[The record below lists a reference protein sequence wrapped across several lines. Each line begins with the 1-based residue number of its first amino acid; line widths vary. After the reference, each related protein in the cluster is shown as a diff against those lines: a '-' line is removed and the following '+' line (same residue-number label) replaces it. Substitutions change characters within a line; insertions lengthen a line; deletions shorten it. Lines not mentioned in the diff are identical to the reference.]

1 MDNPQLLISKTKL
14 IGHTRVCQGAVEM
27 VVGVGFSPSWI
38 NVYELEFEIRQCFG
52 GGGKLIK
59 IEKNLHI
66 N

>member
-1 MDNPQLLISKTKL
+1 
-14 IGHTRVCQGAVEM
+14 M
-27 VVGVGFSPSWI
+27 VFGVGFSPSWI
-38 NVYELEFEIRQCFG
+38 NAYELEFEIRQCFG